1 MKHEIDIFINN
12 TLPQAS
18 FIIYNSQTVLFKDA
32 VCKNVTPSRGSTSRL
47 INEHCCSV
55 YSVYTPTAVAI
66 SLLAQLA
73 RQIAGLESF
82 FSWLACKL
90 KRSSRYLGTQTSLTE
105 WPPTLLTQSAGEA
118 LRTGALKR
126 CGSRRVQRADASV
139 LTGVHLTRTC
149 ESAWRVDNDWNNE
162 ETLIKYSVCDEYLI
176 KLTCVCF

>member
-18 FIIYNSQTVLFKDA
+18 FIMYNSQTVLFKDA

-82 FSWLACKL
+82 FSWLA
-90 KRSSRYLGTQTSLTE
+90 
-105 WPPTLLTQSAGEA
+105 
-118 LRTGALKR
+118 LRDL
-126 CGSRRVQRADASV
+126 
-139 LTGVHLTRTC
+139 
-149 ESAWRVDNDWNNE
+149 VD
-162 ETLIKYSVCDEYLI
+162 I
-176 KLTCVCF
+176 